1 MTMRI
6 EHDGLGEMQVPQDA
20 YFGIMTVRSQKAYDV
35 GPRTL
40 DDYPLL
46 IKATALIK
54 IAAARANR
62 EVGALDPQ
70 YAKAIEGAAW
80 GNCERSL

>member
-1 MTMRI
+1 MTVRI
-6 EHDGLGEMQVPQDA
+6 EHDGLGEMPVPQDA
-20 YFGIMTVRSQKAYDV
+20 YYGIMTVRSQKAYDV

-54 IAAARANR
+54 SRLLEPIA
-62 EVGALDPQ
+62 
-70 YAKAIEGAAW
+70 
-80 GNCERSL
+80 RSEHWILSMPKRLKRPLGKL